1 MYDKRSNNVLNGT
14 CYKKSIEKSYPNPV
28 PLFPGFVEKF
38 LPGDLYSLPGLDAGL
53 NAPIGPPNVP

>member
-1 MYDKRSNNVLNGT
+1 MLGKSN
-14 CYKKSIEKSYPNPV
+14 EKSYPNPV